1 MKLETKHLIL
11 REMMP
16 EDSAGDRLPHY
27 QRQGYAKE
35 ATRASGMTLRNVFT
49 AAEGEKTLVY
59 VIRREQWRKQS
70 GKSKNRKEK
79 HMK

>member
-16 EDSAGDRLPHY
+16 EDSAGDRRPHY

-35 ATRASGMTLRNVFT
+35 AARASGMTLRNVFT
-49 AAEGEKTLVY
+49 DAEGERILVY
-59 VIRREQWRKQS
+59 VIRREQWRKRS
-70 GKSKNRKEK
+70 GK
-79 HMK
+79 